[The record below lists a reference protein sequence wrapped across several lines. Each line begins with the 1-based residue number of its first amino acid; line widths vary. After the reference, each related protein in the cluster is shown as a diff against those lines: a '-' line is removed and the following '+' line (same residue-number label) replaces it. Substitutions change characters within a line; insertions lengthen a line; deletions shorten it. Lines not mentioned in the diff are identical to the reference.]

1 MSVISSSHCSDASED
16 GNVCIM
22 CLYMYCNLAT
32 MCTHTNLHE
41 NVSTYVIPRI
51 FFSELESNT
60 NHSQSTNKSKR
71 KNSPILHNPALQHLQ
86 HYVNSNFHPDF
97 HRDGKI

>member
-1 MSVISSSHCSDASED
+1 
-16 GNVCIM
+16 
-22 CLYMYCNLAT
+22 
-32 MCTHTNLHE
+32 MCTHISLHE
-41 NVSTYVIPRI
+41 NVSIYICHSKN

-60 NHSQSTNKSKR
+60 NHSRSTNKSNR